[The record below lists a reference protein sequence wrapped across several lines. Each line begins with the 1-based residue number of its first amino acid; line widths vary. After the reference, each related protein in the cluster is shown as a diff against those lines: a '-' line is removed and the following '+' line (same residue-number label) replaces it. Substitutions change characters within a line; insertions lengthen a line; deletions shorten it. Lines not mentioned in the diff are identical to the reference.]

1 MKHLK
6 HILFSAIMLAVGLT
20 AWSQE
25 TITGTVNDMQNMPMP
40 GANITI
46 VGTAEGTVT
55 DAAGAFSLSTDRLTG
70 ELQISFMGYE
80 AKIIPFTVTQG
91 QTLNVGTI
99 ILAEGRAE
107 EMETV
112 VVVGRGVID
121 LEEDRKT
128 PVAVSTITAKQ
139 IREKAGN
146 QEFSEVMKNTPSV
159 YVASQA
165 GGYGDSKMYVRGFDQ
180 TNTAFLLNGQPING
194 MEDGNMY
201 WSNWSGMTDV
211 ANAVQVQR
219 GLGSSKLAISSVGG
233 TVNIV
238 TRATEMRE
246 GGFAQSIIGN
256 DDYIKNTVAYS
267 TGMSQSGWGFSAMLT
282 RWSGDGYNRG
292 TFGEGHNYFVSVG
305 YKANDRHHFNF
316 LLFGAPQWHDQNFS
330 KAISLYLEHGRKY
343 NNNYGSYEGD
353 YLSERRNYYHKPV
366 ANFNWDFTI
375 DATKELSTVLY
386 ASWGRGG
393 GTGNWGNARVRKES
407 GHIDFDAIRENNMA
421 LAGGIGNTG
430 DAYAIRNSVNNHA
443 WYGIVSNFNH
453 KITENL
459 SYNVG
464 VDLRTYKGTH
474 YREISHFLGL
484 NGFEVDNNAQY
495 PDGYIVTEQFSANP
509 WSAFTNDPADN
520 QKVNYDYDERISYG
534 GLFGQVEYATDLFS
548 AYVQGAISNQSH
560 IRWDRFQYVEAEEE
574 SEKVNN
580 TGYNIKG
587 GINFNLSEQHSV
599 FANAGFYSRQPYHDN
614 IYLSFGNDV
623 NPFAEN
629 EKITGFEAGYRFKS
643 QYFSANLDFYR
654 TTWNNRVTTTE
665 GNDDDGN
672 EVFFINSGVSQ
683 MHTGAEFEF
692 MAHPFPFLDV
702 RGFASAGN
710 WEYDDD
716 IYRRTVNQD
725 RETIEESVDDIDG
738 GKVGNAAQ
746 TTFGIGVVGKITS
759 RLSIDADW
767 RKYDDLYTGFV
778 DKNTVQ
784 LPGYDLIDA
793 GITYR
798 MNFTKTSLTFRLN
811 VNNVFDNVYI
821 SEMTSNVQTTDLVD
835 ADDPAAGT
843 YASNGLV
850 YDGLATANNVFFGNG
865 RTWNF
870 GMRFNF

>member
-6 HILFSAIMLAVGLT
+6 HILFSAIMLVVGLT

-40 GANITI
+40 GANVTV
-46 VGTAEGTVT
+46 VGTAEGAVT
-55 DAAGAFSLSTDRLTG
+55 DANGAFRLTTGTLTG

-80 AKIIPFTVTQG
+80 TKIIPFTITPG
-91 QTLNVGTI
+91 QTFNAGTI
-99 ILAEGRAE
+99 MLAEGQAE

-112 VVVGRGVID
+112 IVIGRGVID

-128 PVAVSTITAKQ
+128 PVAVSTISAKQ

-146 QEFSEVMKNTPSV
+146 QEFPEVMKNTPSV

-165 GGYGDSKMYVRGFDQ
+165 GGYGDSKMYLRGFDQ

-256 DDYIKNTVAYS
+256 DNYIKNTVAYN
-267 TGMSQSGWGFSAMLT
+267 TGMSQNGWGFSAMLT

-305 YKANDRHHFNF
+305 YRANDRHHFNF
-316 LLFGAPQWHDQNFS
+316 LLFGAPQWHDQNFTKS
-330 KAISLYLEHGRKY
+330 IQSYLNNGRKY
-343 NNNYGSYEGD
+343 NNNYGLYAGD

-375 DATKELSTVLY
+375 DGTKELSTVLY

-393 GTGNWGNARVRKES
+393 GTGNWGNARVRTES
-407 GHIDFDAIRENNMA
+407 GHIDWDAIRENNEA
-421 LAGGIGNTG
+421 LPGGIGNTG

-453 KITENL
+453 KINENL

-474 YREISHFLGL
+474 YREISHYLGL
-484 NGFEVDNNAQY
+484 SGFEVTDNEQY

-560 IRWDRFQYVEAEEE
+560 IRWDRFQYVEADEE

-629 EKITGFEAGYRFKS
+629 EKITGFEAGYRFTS

-665 GNDDDGN
+665 GTDGDGN

-692 MAHPFPFLDV
+692 VAHPFTFLDV

-716 IYRRTVNQD
+716 IYRRTVDQN
-725 RETIEESVDDIDG
+725 RVTIEESVDDIDG

-746 TTFGIGVVGKITS
+746 TTFGIGVVGRITS
-759 RLSIDADW
+759 RLSVDADW

-784 LPGYDLIDA
+784 LPGYDLTDA

-798 MNFTKTSLTFRLN
+798 MNFTKTSLTLRLN

-835 ADDPAAGT
+835 ADDPTAGT

-850 YDGLATANNVFFGNG
+850 YNGLATANNVFFGNG

>member
-6 HILFSAIMLAVGLT
+6 HILFSAIMLVVGLT

-40 GANITI
+40 GANVTV
-46 VGTAEGTVT
+46 VGTAEGAVT
-55 DAAGAFSLSTDRLTG
+55 DANGAFSLTTGTLTG

-80 AKIIPFTVTQG
+80 TKIIPFTITPG
-91 QTLNVGTI
+91 QTFNAGTI
-99 ILAEGRAE
+99 MLAEGQAE

-112 VVVGRGVID
+112 IVIGRGVID

-128 PVAVSTITAKQ
+128 PVAVSTISAKQ

-146 QEFSEVMKNTPSV
+146 QEFPEVMKNTPSV

-165 GGYGDSKMYVRGFDQ
+165 GGYGDSKMYLRGFDQ

-256 DDYIKNTVAYS
+256 DNYIKNTVAYN
-267 TGMSQSGWGFSAMLT
+267 TGMSQNGWGFSAMLT

-305 YKANDRHHFNF
+305 YRANDRHHFNF
-316 LLFGAPQWHDQNFS
+316 LLFGAPQWHDQNFTKS
-330 KAISLYLEHGRKY
+330 IQSYLNNGRKY
-343 NNNYGSYEGD
+343 NNNYGLYAGD

-375 DATKELSTVLY
+375 DGTKELSTVLY

-393 GTGNWGNARVRKES
+393 GTGNWGNARVRTES
-407 GHIDFDAIRENNMA
+407 GHIDWDAIRENNEA
-421 LAGGIGNTG
+421 LPGGIGNTG

-453 KITENL
+453 KINENL

-474 YREISHFLGL
+474 YREISHYLGL
-484 NGFEVDNNAQY
+484 SGFEVTDNEQY

-560 IRWDRFQYVEAEEE
+560 IRWDRFQYVEADEE

-629 EKITGFEAGYRFKS
+629 EKITGFEAGYRFTS

-665 GNDDDGN
+665 GTDDDGN

-692 MAHPFPFLDV
+692 VAHPFTFLDV

-716 IYRRTVNQD
+716 IYRRTVDQN
-725 RETIEESVDDIDG
+725 RVTIEESVDDIDG

-746 TTFGIGVVGKITS
+746 TTFGIGVVGRITS
-759 RLSIDADW
+759 RLSVDADW

-784 LPGYDLIDA
+784 LPGYDLTDA

-798 MNFTKTSLTFRLN
+798 MNFTKTSLTLRLN

-850 YDGLATANNVFFGNG
+850 YNGLATANNVFFGNG

>member
-6 HILFSAIMLAVGLT
+6 HILFSAIMLVVGLT

-25 TITGTVNDMQNMPMP
+25 TITGTVNDMQNMPMS
-40 GANITI
+40 GANVTV
-46 VGTAEGTVT
+46 VGTADGAVT
-55 DAAGAFSLSTDRLTG
+55 DANGAFSLATGTLTG

-80 AKIIPFTVTQG
+80 TKIIPFTITPG
-91 QTLNVGTI
+91 QTFNAGTI
-99 ILAEGRAE
+99 MLAEGQAE
-107 EMETV
+107 EMKTV
-112 VVVGRGVID
+112 IVIGRGVID

-128 PVAVSTITAKQ
+128 PVAVSTISAKQ

-146 QEFSEVMKNTPSV
+146 QEFPEVMKNTPSV

-165 GGYGDSKMYVRGFDQ
+165 GGYGDSKMYLRGFDQ

-256 DDYIKNTVAYS
+256 DNYIKNTVAYN
-267 TGMSQSGWGFSAMLT
+267 TGMSQNGWGFSAMLT

-305 YKANDRHHFNF
+305 YRANDRHHFNF
-316 LLFGAPQWHDQNFS
+316 LLFGAPQWHDQNFTKS
-330 KAISLYLEHGRKY
+330 IQSYLNNGRKY
-343 NNNYGSYEGD
+343 NNNYGLYAGD

-375 DATKELSTVLY
+375 DETKELSTVLY

-393 GTGNWGNARVRKES
+393 GTGNWGNARVRTES
-407 GHIDFDAIRENNMA
+407 GHIDWDAIRENNEA
-421 LAGGIGNTG
+421 IPGGIGNTG

-453 KITENL
+453 KINENL

-474 YREISHFLGL
+474 YREISHYLGL
-484 NGFEVDNNAQY
+484 SGFEVTDNEQY

-560 IRWDRFQYVEAEEE
+560 IRWDRFQYVEADEE

-629 EKITGFEAGYRFKS
+629 EKITGFEAGYRFTS

-665 GNDDDGN
+665 GTDGDGN

-692 MAHPFPFLDV
+692 VAHPFTFLDV

-716 IYRRTVNQD
+716 IYRRTVDQN
-725 RETIEESVDDIDG
+725 RVTIEESVDDIDG

-746 TTFGIGVVGKITS
+746 TTFGIGVVGRITS
-759 RLSIDADW
+759 RLSVDADW

-784 LPGYDLIDA
+784 LPGYDLTDA

-798 MNFTKTSLTFRLN
+798 MNFTKTSLTFRVN

-850 YDGLATANNVFFGNG
+850 YNGLATANNVFFGNG

-870 GMRFNF
+870 GMRFSF